1 MNERDFFCKKNR
13 TFRTKAHGKQA
24 AVKKQQKTTRKLLGI
39 NIPSYFPITADAS
52 IPYKFGIF

>member
-1 MNERDFFCKKNR
+1 MRDFFCKKNG
-13 TFRTKAHGKQA
+13 TFSTKAHGKQA